1 MGSLPVAGIHGA
13 RRARRVLTASVL
25 HTAPADDA
33 VAQRLLGEFRR
44 AAEQVPAYQVLLGE
58 SGVRPIDVRDVWA
71 FSTLCP
77 VLSKVN
83 TFDRFPLTQ
92 LCAGGALSD
101 VGEVLTSSGH
111 GGRFSFGVIS
121 RAEAAG
127 SDAFVDAA
135 LDAAFGVKSRTTL
148 AINCLPMGVGVSSSC
163 MTVATTSVREDMAVA
178 LVKTFGA
185 GYDQIVLI
193 GDPLFMKRLTD
204 HAAEQALDWSQYRV
218 NAIIGEETFGEHFRS
233 YIGQCL
239 GTSRILSSFG
249 VAELGLH
256 LCYETAGTL
265 AVARA
270 AAGNPALAGDLFG
283 TTPGA
288 WHPMVLTFD
297 SQRTFIEILD
307 PDSQGYGRLTISML
321 DPSRQVPLLRYQTG
335 DVARFLDR
343 DHVAAGLRAHGV
355 AVGELPPGLLALRG
369 RTREALPNGA
379 QVAVYKDALYANA
392 DLARRVTGAMRLT
405 FSGAQFTMH
414 IQLVRGQKPAPTFER
429 ELLQELA
436 ADARPSRVVLWPYAK
451 FPFGM
456 GLDYERKFSYF
467 VPGEPDR

>member
-1 MGSLPVAGIHGA
+1 
-13 RRARRVLTASVL
+13 VLTASVL
-25 HTAPADDA
+25 HASSTDDT
-33 VAQRLLGEFRR
+33 VAERLLGEFRR
-44 AAEQVPAYQVLLGE
+44 AAEQVPAYGMLLAE

-83 TFDRFPLTQ
+83 TFDRFPLPQ

-127 SDAFVDAA
+127 SAVFVDAA
-135 LDAAFGVKSRTTL
+135 LDAAFAVKSRTTL
-148 AINCLPMGVGVSSSC
+148 AINCLPMGVGISSDC

-178 LVKTFGA
+178 LVKTFGG

-193 GDPLFMKRLTD
+193 GDPLFMKRLAD

-218 NAIIGEETFGEHFRS
+218 NAVIGEEVFGEHFRS

-239 GTSRILSSFG
+239 GTTRILSSFG

-283 TTPGA
+283 TTPGE
-288 WHPMVLTFD
+288 WPPMVLTYD

-307 PDSQGYGRLTISML
+307 PDPRGYGRLTISML
-321 DPSRQVPLLRYQTG
+321 DPSRQLPLLRYQTG
-335 DVARFLDR
+335 DVARLLDR
-343 DHVAAGLRAHGV
+343 DRVTASLRAHDVG
-355 AVGELPPGLLALRG
+355 AGELPTALLALRG
-369 RTREALPNGA
+369 RTREALPNGG
-379 QVAVYKDALYANA
+379 QVGEYKDALYANA
-392 DLARRVTGAMRLT
+392 DLARCLTGAMRLI
-405 FSGAQFTMH
+405 FSGERLTMH
-414 IQLVRGQKPAPTFER
+414 VQLTRGQKPTPAFER
-429 ELLQELA
+429 RLLDELA
-436 ADARPSRVVLWPYAK
+436 ADVRPSRLVLWPYAK

-456 GLDYERKFSYF
+456 GLDYERKFSYY

>member
-1 MGSLPVAGIHGA
+1 MAGILGA
-13 RRARRVLTASVL
+13 CRARRVLTASVL
-25 HTAPADDA
+25 HPSANDDV
-33 VAQRLLGEFRR
+33 VAAKLLGEFRR
-44 AAEQVPAYQVLLGE
+44 AAEQVPAYQLLLAE
-58 SGVRPIDVRDVWA
+58 SGVRPIDVRDVWT

-121 RAEAAG
+121 RAEAAASG
-127 SDAFVDAA
+127 AFVDAA
-135 LDAAFGVKSRTTL
+135 LDAAFAVRSRKTL
-148 AINCLPMGVGVSSSC
+148 AINCLPMGVGVSSQC

-185 GYDQIVLI
+185 AHDQIVLI

-233 YIGQCL
+233 YLGQCL

-270 AAGNPALAGDLFG
+270 AAGNPALAGDLFA

-288 WHPMVLTFD
+288 WPPMVLTFD
-297 SQRTFIEILD
+297 AQRTFVEILD
-307 PDSQGYGRLTISML
+307 PDAHGYGRLTISML

-343 DHVAAGLRAHGV
+343 DHVTASLRAHGV
-355 AVGELPPGLLALRG
+355 ATGDLPPALLALRG

-379 QVAVYKDALYANA
+379 QVGVYKDALYANPE
-392 DLARRVTGAMRLT
+392 LARRFTGAMRLV
-405 FSGAQFTMH
+405 FSNGPLTMH
-414 IQLVRGQKPAPTFER
+414 VQLVRGQKPSPVLERGLLR
-429 ELLQELA
+429 ELAESV
-436 ADARPSRVVLWPYAK
+436 RPSRLVLWPYAK

-456 GLDYERKFSYF
+456 GLDYERKFAYY